1 MLAHLTLEETPMDIQ
16 VSVANGRVPV
26 TVMHVNGNIDATSY
40 EQFQSKADE
49 LIRGG
54 ARYLL
59 IDLANCPFI
68 SSAGLR
74 ALHHIFNELR
84 ARDTEHPSSEEDVR
98 RGISA
103 GTYKSPNLKLLKLS
117 RESKTAFEL
126 SGFDMFI
133 ETYDNEQAAIES
145 FQKAG

>member
-1 MLAHLTLEETPMDIQ
+1 MDIQ
-16 VSVANGRVPV
+16 VSTANGHVPV
-26 TVMHVNGNIDATSY
+26 AVMHVNGNIDALSY

-49 LIRGG
+49 LIEGG

-59 IDLANCPFI
+59 VDLSKCPFI

-74 ALHHIFNELR
+74 AMHHIFNKLR
-84 ARDTEHPSSEEDVR
+84 ALDTNNQKSEEEVR

-117 RESKTAFEL
+117 KESKMPL
-126 SGFDMFI
+126 SSAVSICLLKHLTTSRLLSHLSRRLAD
-133 ETYDNEQAAIES
+133 TLPY
-145 FQKAG
+145 

>member
-1 MLAHLTLEETPMDIQ
+1 MDIQ
-16 VSVANGRVPV
+16 VSTANGRVPV
-26 TVMHVNGNIDATSY
+26 TIMHVNGNIDAQTY

-49 LIRGG
+49 LIQGG

-59 IDLANCPFI
+59 VDLSHCAFV

-74 ALHHIFNELR
+74 ALNNIFNALR
-84 ARDTEHPSSEEDVR
+84 QKDTDHTRSEEEIR

-117 RESKTAFEL
+117 KETKTAFEL

-133 ETYDNEQAAIES
+133 DTFDDEQAAIDS
-145 FQKAG
+145 FQV

>member
-1 MLAHLTLEETPMDIQ
+1 MDIQ
-16 VSVANGRVPV
+16 VSTANGRVPV
-26 TVMHVNGNIDATSY
+26 TIMHVHGNIDALSY

-49 LIRGG
+49 LIEAG

-59 IDLANCPFI
+59 IDLSNAPFI

-74 ALHHIFNELR
+74 ALHHIFNDLR
-84 ARDTEHPSSEEDVR
+84 ARDTDHPKTEEEVR
-98 RGISA
+98 HGISS
-103 GTYKSPNLKLLKLS
+103 GTYRSQHLKLLKLS

-133 ETYDNEQAAIES
+133 DTFDDEQTAIAS
-145 FQKAG
+145 F

>member
-1 MLAHLTLEETPMDIQ
+1 
-16 VSVANGRVPV
+16 
-26 TVMHVNGNIDATSY
+26 MHVNGNIDSLTY
-40 EQFQSKADE
+40 EQFQTKADE
-49 LIRGG
+49 LIAGG

-59 IDLANCPFI
+59 IDFSKCPFI

-84 ARDTEHPSSEEDVR
+84 ARDTVHPISEEDVR
-98 RGISA
+98 RGISS

-117 RESKTAFEL
+117 KESKAAFDL

-133 ETYDNEQAAIES
+133 ETYDNEQAALAS
-145 FQKAG
+145 F

>member
-1 MLAHLTLEETPMDIQ
+1 MLAHSILEENPMDIQ
-16 VSVANGRVPV
+16 VSTVNGRVPV
-26 TVMHVNGNIDATSY
+26 TIMHVNGNIDALSY
-40 EQFQSKADE
+40 EQFQAKADE
-49 LIRGG
+49 LIEGG

-59 IDLANCPFI
+59 IDLSKSPFI

-74 ALHHIFNELR
+74 ALHHIFNDLR
-84 ARDTEHPSSEEDVR
+84 ARDTDNPQSDEEVH

-117 RESKTAFEL
+117 KESRSAFDL

-133 ETYDNEQAAIES
+133 DSFDDEQAAIAS
-145 FQKAG
+145 F

>member
-1 MLAHLTLEETPMDIQ
+1 MDIQ
-16 VSVANGRVPV
+16 VSTANEHVPV
-26 TVMHVNGNIDATSY
+26 AVMHVNGNIDALSY

-49 LIRGG
+49 LIEGG
-54 ARYLL
+54 ARHLL
-59 IDLANCPFI
+59 VDLSNCPFI

-74 ALHHIFNELR
+74 ALHHIFNKLR
-84 ARDTEHPSSEEDVR
+84 AMDTDNQKSEEEVR

-117 RESKTAFEL
+117 KESKSAFEL

-133 ETYDNEQAAIES
+133 ETFDDEQTAIAS
-145 FQKAG
+145 FQTAG

>member
-1 MLAHLTLEETPMDIQ
+1 VVLANLNLEETPMDIQ
-16 VSVANGRVPV
+16 VSNANGRVPV
-26 TVMHVNGNIDATSY
+26 TVMHVTGNIDALSY
-40 EQFQSKADE
+40 EEFQAKADE
-49 LIRGG
+49 LIAGG

-59 IDLANCPFI
+59 IDLSKCPFI

-84 ARDTEHPSSEEDVR
+84 ALDTNNPKSEEDVHR
-98 RGISA
+98 EISA

-117 RESKTAFEL
+117 KESKTAFEL

-133 ETYDNEQAAIES
+133 GTFDNEQTAIAS
-145 FQKAG
+145 F